1 MHAHTY
7 THTMTQNGGDYNYR
21 RFQKLKETS
30 RQVDSIFIYRS
41 HVHTQIGA
49 TGPRSF
55 SSQYKVTGRRQDP
68 TVLHSY
74 TAAACQERDA

>member
-1 MHAHTY
+1 MHAQ
-7 THTMTQNGGDYNYR
+7 M
-21 RFQKLKETS
+21 
-30 RQVDSIFIYRS
+30 
-41 HVHTQIGA
+41 GA
-49 TGPRSF
+49 TGLRSF